1 MPNGTSCGNTFT
13 PGTSTLPTGAVH
25 HVADHSPALDGE
37 TALDTPD
44 LPGCSLNINDW
55 CEMLPRDNPPHPT
68 SISSVV
74 ISNMPSSKVSAPP
87 PSSAPP
93 SSVRTSDMQS
103 IKVHPP
109 TPLSTIGKQAHSK
122 MTGNDDAISAL
133 LFVNASDIDTVTSSS
148 KCLQLSTA
156 MDHARNS
163 SSCHSHKAPAVSDP
177 VVVGLQGT
185 INYLTSSIHTLMTL
199 PLTTRTQALQLLDT
213 EDQAFPRPLRAF
225 IQSLIAQSLGFAD
238 VYIGMTNK
246 DDQLEYV
253 ELEYQLKF
261 GTCGSQRNT

>member
-13 PGTSTLPTGAVH
+13 PGTSTFPTGAVH
-25 HVADHSPALDGE
+25 HVADHSPALNGE

-44 LPGCSLNINDW
+44 LPGCSLNINEW

-68 SISSVV
+68 SMSSVV

-93 SSVRTSDMQS
+93 SSVRASDMQS

-109 TPLSTIGKQAHSK
+109 APLSTIRKQAHSK

-133 LFVNASDIDTVTSSS
+133 LFVNASDIDTVTSSN
-148 KCLQLSTA
+148 KCLHLSTA

-163 SSCHSHKAPAVSDP
+163 SSCHSHKAPAVLDP
-177 VVVGLQGT
+177 MV
-185 INYLTSSIHTLMTL
+185 
-199 PLTTRTQALQLLDT
+199 TQALQLLDR
-213 EDQAFPRPLRAF
+213 EDQDFPRSLRAF

-246 DDQLEYV
+246 DDQMEYV

-261 GTCGSQRNT
+261 GTSGN